1 MTKPEWEE
9 ARCPECGEKYSYIKG
24 GYRPP
29 TCNKFECLYIYLHR
43 TPLKAKE
50 VIEAKKKD

>member
-24 GYRPP
+24 G
-29 TCNKFECLYIYLHR
+29 TKGGD
-43 TPLKAKE
+43 
-50 VIEAKKKD
+50 VIQ